1 MLKLQIL
8 YSIHH
13 FPATYQGHGDTSA
26 FPSQRVL
33 VHLLWTQLKDLTLT
47 NQMLEPPNVAF
58 FNVQETCFNVRTDL
72 ILSYRDVLVR
82 HMKHDLG
89 HWGEK
94 WGCVLFFLRWI
105 LKEIKV
111 RILTFSSEFSTKKET
126 LPFPPQTFCETW
138 DLRVKCFEKCFLGIL
153 KNYKRNR
160 VNKVK
165 TDYAFPR
172 KVTDS
177 TKGLRI
183 QNLVSDNKICT
194 TVIQTRYYPVNLR
207 CSTRRWRK
215 QTLIRDLS
223 FLPLYST
230 ARIHAVW
237 GNPRASGTVQ
247 LSCIL
252 IDSTL
257 MKR

>member
-26 FPSQRVL
+26 SPSQRVL

-94 WGCVLFFLRWI
+94 WGCVLFF
-105 LKEIKV
+105 
-111 RILTFSSEFSTKKET
+111 SEMNSERDKSQNSDF
-126 LPFPPQTFCETW
+126 F
-138 DLRVKCFEKCFLGIL
+138 LRVLDK
-153 KNYKRNR
+153 
-160 VNKVK
+160 
-165 TDYAFPR
+165 
-172 KVTDS
+172 
-177 TKGLRI
+177 KG
-183 QNLVSDNKICT
+183 NPPFSPSD
-194 TVIQTRYYPVNLR
+194 VLWNLR
-207 CSTRRWRK
+207 FESEMFREMFLRNSEK
-215 QTLIRDLS
+215 LQTK
-223 FLPLYST
+223 
-230 ARIHAVW
+230 
-237 GNPRASGTVQ
+237 SG
-247 LSCIL
+247 
-252 IDSTL
+252 
-257 MKR
+257 